1 MLLWGIGGVLTR
13 YGTPRIAQH
22 CTQMMGA
29 AASHTHLPLTPF
41 KFPPNAAR
49 IQFLHMKNNP
59 RVDVGMVNAAW
70 KWSMLAWNAVPCRK
84 HKWNIEEFTSSIL
97 HVLKTAWKPF
107 KPSNVVIYI
116 PESSSGYAV
125 VWVEPVYQHGSRW
138 SIHLVFTWISELGS
152 INGSKTVL

>member
-29 AASHTHLPLTPF
+29 ATSHTHLTLTPF

-97 HVLKTAWKPF
+97 HVLKQ
-107 KPSNVVIYI
+107 
-116 PESSSGYAV
+116 PESPLNHQM
-125 VWVEPVYQHGSRW
+125 WW
-138 SIHLVFTWISELGS
+138 SIFQRALVAMPWFGLSPYTSMDLDDQFIWFSLGY